1 MKYQT
6 QILYRPIRY
15 NLYAYCILFF
25 MFIGACAH
33 ETEFYSPDLEQLKE
47 VEKKVMVSN
56 IETPTLSKPLV
67 ALSDHEAFMNAYFG
81 GNSQVMAP
89 AIHRI
94 ADLRMIKENRK
105 YERILDSYAQRLRL
119 YEQGRLRRPPTP
131 PVTPYTVPRRLYERI
146 LELYSNRSENDR
158 VLYQLARIYESTDRF
173 EKRKEMLKRLVIEYP
188 ASRYMSEVQFRL
200 AEIYFEEGNYEEA
213 MIAYNTSASGQD
225 LSVLGR
231 ANKGAGERAKIA
243 LEEASKRREKEIA
256 LYKSGWSQMASG
268 DVEGAMKI
276 FQDLLDK
283 KKTILER
290 RPYKFDPMVMS
301 WEEWDFLQE
310 VLRGVVIAFSNWGP
324 PKKLQQYF
332 TSIGHRKYEYLLY
345 QKLASLYLSRKR
357 SLDAVKIYEMFIKT
371 YPRDPESPGMA
382 LRIIDVYQRL
392 KLLEPANRERIR
404 FIKDFGKDSLWYKN
418 ASLGDRAKTNPLL
431 KRTTY
436 HLALFYHS
444 EAQKLRRTKDY
455 KKAIRWYR
463 TFLKTYPEETEA
475 TRVNFL
481 LAEGLYETGKY
492 KEAVAEYEKTAY
504 QYPLHQDSAEAGYAV
519 IFARGKL
526 LKFAIK
532 DGEDSKTG
540 PSALRVASACV
551 QFAETFPSDERALE
565 TRLKAAEIYFH
576 ARRFEDARRQAEVVT
591 VAYVKS
597 RHPAVYQA
605 LLLNANSYFEENAYT
620 HAAEIYRKINATEI
634 PPRELTRDDMLSLN
648 PNTKR
653 IMTAFY
659 TLILL
664 ICLNV
669 SFASARETQPEQGKQ
684 ELIESRIAEAKV
696 QLLRKIVKSSANSDL
711 LWLSPAGVTI
721 VIRQSGRV
729 SQTLQTVTLRGSGA
743 NRVFHKSHKYTFEEA
758 TALRKG
764 GVYRAPRIG
773 RLEADLSIN
782 ATVTMV
788 DSENE
793 SHQVK
798 TTVSIKRD
806 HLPVVV
812 ELMIIPSPE
821 GPEFKKRIMR
831 KPTPTQIKELL
842 TRHIQ
847 YLIDT
852 ESYLEAAVLVLTVL
866 EKGSKEFDPQE
877 KWKLQ
882 LAKVYLEWGMDAEAE
897 RLLNQTVAKTGMEQ
911 EIATAL
917 FYLGKLRYRQGD
929 YKKATESLLKARA
942 HLTPS
947 LLPEALYLAGNSL
960 LHQGSYSKA
969 VELLVLVPKGNGLYP
984 FALFSIGLAHL
995 KTKET
1000 SSAIK
1005 KFQRLIELNFN
1016 NGELHEFLVHR
1027 AHITL
1032 GFFLVD
1038 ERQFKEALETFSNIP
1053 PNSLYTDQ
1061 AQFGV
1066 GWTYFK
1072 KGDCDKA
1079 VVVFQDLVSQWPDSI
1094 YSQEARLK
1102 VGTCYAELL
1111 AYRRAVES
1119 YQEALRS
1126 YSVENEKLNTLQ
1138 DDLAKE
1144 PLSLWLKAQR
1154 EKKLDGGKRSA
1165 FIRNLSAEKAV
1176 QKAIAAFEG
1185 IEDLSAQMSRLEN
1198 NIDDVSLLDSPRQ
1211 QLQQLHRE
1219 SEIEVKKVISERIE
1233 DLQKLLEKRS
1243 VQADIGLLQNFR
1255 LID

>member
-634 PPRELTRDDMLSLN
+634 SPKD
-648 PNTKR
+648 
-653 IMTAFY
+653 
-659 TLILL
+659 
-664 ICLNV
+664 
-669 SFASARETQPEQGKQ
+669 
-684 ELIESRIAEAKV
+684 
-696 QLLRKIVKSSANSDL
+696 RKEVKKLWSSAL
-711 LWLSPAGVTI
+711 YK
-721 VIRQSGRV
+721 
-729 SQTLQTVTLRGSGA
+729 
-743 NRVFHKSHKYTFEEA
+743 H
-758 TALRKG
+758 
-764 GVYRAPRIG
+764 
-773 RLEADLSIN
+773 
-782 ATVTMV
+782 
-788 DSENE
+788 
-793 SHQVK
+793 
-798 TTVSIKRD
+798 
-806 HLPVVV
+806 
-812 ELMIIPSPE
+812 
-821 GPEFKKRIMR
+821 
-831 KPTPTQIKELL
+831 
-842 TRHIQ
+842 
-847 YLIDT
+847 
-852 ESYLEAAVLVLTVL
+852 
-866 EKGSKEFDPQE
+866 
-877 KWKLQ
+877 
-882 LAKVYLEWGMDAEAE
+882 AE
-897 RLLNQTVAKTGMEQ
+897 RLKETGKLKEAEDAFYQVQREVPRSEVAPVALYDAGLLAINGGDLNGALGAFGLLVQQYPQSDLSKKVPRLLLQTEKEMLNKNRYEEAQTLAAWLGNMGSGSQEVRAYQAQLLIANRYFEEKDYAKAVRIYRKVDVDDISSDERLEVKRLWSSALYKHAERLKETGKLKEAEDAFYQVQREVPRSEVAPVALYDAGLLAINGGDLNGALGAFGLLIDQYPETSYVVHAAL
-911 EIATAL
+911 EIAL
-917 FYLGKLRYRQGD
+917 IHEQQGKLRNAALGYERVTTFAED
-929 YKKATESLLKARA
+929 RKMIADSLLASGRIYQQLEDWINAERVYKDYLETGSGEFEKIVEIRFKMIEMKQRLGMDTEAREFIAAFIKQYSSVPEDASKANY
-942 HLTPS
+942 
-947 LLPEALYLAGNSL
+947 YLAKAYLYSADYLRKDYEAIKLIEPLEENMGRKKQL
-960 LHQGSYSKA
+960 LS
-969 VELLVLVPKGNGLYP
+969 EVLDLYILAADSEIEEIVTEAAYHIGRVFERFGTALMSSVRPKGLTAQQIKQYNFLLEDQAYP
-984 FALFSIGLAHL
+984 F
-995 KTKET
+995 E
-1000 SSAIK
+1000 
-1005 KFQRLIELNFN
+1005 E
-1016 NGELHEFLVHR
+1016 
-1027 AHITL
+1027 
-1032 GFFLVD
+1032 
-1038 ERQFKEALETFSNIP
+1038 
-1053 PNSLYTDQ
+1053 
-1061 AQFGV
+1061 
-1066 GWTYFK
+1066 
-1072 KGDCDKA
+1072 
-1079 VVVFQDLVSQWPDSI
+1079 
-1094 YSQEARLK
+1094 
-1102 VGTCYAELL
+1102 
-1111 AYRRAVES
+1111 
-1119 YQEALRS
+1119 
-1126 YSVENEKLNTLQ
+1126 
-1138 DDLAKE
+1138 
-1144 PLSLWLKAQR
+1144 
-1154 EKKLDGGKRSA
+1154 
-1165 FIRNLSAEKAV
+1165 
-1176 QKAIAAFEG
+1176 KAIAAFE
-1185 IEDLSAQMSRLEN
+1185 SNVKRAQQLGLYDGWIKRSYESLARLLPGRYLKPELQEVFTQEL
-1198 NIDDVSLLDSPRQ
+1198 VSLP
-1211 QLQQLHRE
+1211 
-1219 SEIEVKKVISERIE
+1219 
-1233 DLQKLLEKRS
+1233 
-1243 VQADIGLLQNFR
+1243 
-1255 LID
+1255 